1 MSTRPRRN
9 DATKEPTMNA
19 VIVRYELD
27 PDRLD
32 EHLELIRQ
40 VFDHLRATTPDGV
53 HYGVM
58 RSVDGTSF
66 THIGVYEDDDAR
78 GVAGG
83 SAAFQAF
90 VAEIADRC
98 KVPPV
103 AIEQT
108 VVEGFA
114 IFAN

>member
-1 MSTRPRRN
+1 
-9 DATKEPTMNA
+9 MNA

-27 PDRLD
+27 RDRLD
-32 EHLELIRQ
+32 EHLRLIGD

-58 RSVDGTSF
+58 RSADGTSF
-66 THIGVYEDDDAR
+66 THIGVYKDDDAR

-83 SAAFQAF
+83 SAPFQAF

-98 KVPPV
+98 KIPPT

-108 VVEGFA
+108 VVEGYA
-114 IFAN
+114 IFGS